1 MREAFLINILNKMS
15 DRLIFFDTTL
25 RDGEQVPGCQL
36 NTIEKIEVARQL
48 ESLGVDVIEAGFP
61 VSSPGDFNSVVEI
74 SRAVSR
80 PVICALTRA
89 VENDINVAAESLKYA
104 KYKRI
109 HTGIGTSE
117 EHIRYKFN
125 STREEILERAV
136 AAVKYA
142 ASKRAEVE
150 FYAEDAG
157 RTDNEYLARVAEAVI
172 KAGATII
179 NIPDTTGYCLPDEYG
194 AKIRYLMEHVDG
206 LANGKAILSTHCH
219 NDLGMA
225 TANTMSGVLN
235 GARQVEVTINGVGE
249 RAGNTSLE
257 EIAMILKCHH
267 NIPLDCGINTQRI
280 TAASR
285 LVSSLMSMPVQFNKA
300 IVGRNAFAHSSG
312 IHQDGVLKNATT
324 YEIIDP
330 KDVGLDESDIVLTAR
345 SGRAALR
352 HRLSALGVKVD
363 IIAMNRI
370 YEAFLKLADK
380 KRELTDDDILMLA
393 GADLSAKKH
402 VKLEALEVTTG
413 KGVVPDATIKLNV
426 NGESFTAQSTGNG
439 PLDASIKALKKI
451 ILRTMTLKEMTI
463 QALSKGSDD
472 ACKVHMQVEN
482 DGHLY
487 YGFGSDT
494 DIVTASV
501 EAYIDCINKFKP
513 ERNG

>member
-1 MREAFLINILNKMS
+1 M

-48 ESLGVDVIEAGFP
+48 EALGVDVIEAGFP

-80 PVICALTRA
+80 PVICALTRSIEA
-89 VENDINVAAESLKYA
+89 DIDAAAQALQYA
-104 KYKRI
+104 KLKRI
-109 HTGIGTSE
+109 HTGIGTSD
-117 EHIRYKFN
+117 EHILYKFN
-125 STREEILERAV
+125 STRDEILERAV

-142 ASKRAEVE
+142 VSKRVDEVE

-157 RTDNEYLARVAEAVI
+157 RTDNEYLARVADAVI

-235 GARQVEVTINGVGE
+235 GARQVEVTVNGVGE

-267 NIPLDCGINTQRI
+267 SIPLECGINTQRI

-312 IHQDGVLKNATT
+312 IHQDGVLKNTST

-330 KDVGLDESDIVLTAR
+330 KDVGLEEANIVMTAR
-345 SGRAALR
+345 SGRAALK
-352 HRLSALGVKVD
+352 HRLTALGVKVD
-363 IIAMNRI
+363 AIAMNRI

-380 KRELTDDDILMLA
+380 KKELTDDDILMLA
-393 GADLSAKKH
+393 GADVAAKRH

-413 KGVVPDATIKLNV
+413 KGVVPDATIRLNV
-426 NGESFTAQSTGNG
+426 DGRSFSAQSTGNG
-439 PLDASIKALKKI
+439 PLDASIKALKQI
-451 ILRTMTLKEMTI
+451 IHRTMTLKEMTI

-472 ACKVHMQVEN
+472 MCKVHMQVEN

-513 ERNG
+513 ESDGKDAI